1 MKKTVLIALC
11 ALFTFVACQKTPSA
25 PQTENTEITEIVFKI
40 AVNHSD
46 DTKAVKTG
54 WADGDKVYVFFE
66 GVTGVKYVTLTRSG
80 SDWGATLT
88 GMTAIELAT
97 ADPANMYAVFFPYEQ
112 PVIASDGGSGVTFKT
127 GGHDD
132 AAIDGLSIYSYYM
145 TATSTCTVTDN
156 GDGTATLEGRLNMA
170 IPAGYVQ
177 FFINKSSSD
186 YNEDYRYRLSVDGV
200 MPTACVSYSAGT
212 FGTKQ
217 LKAAQPMWGYKHGDD
232 GIAFSGVIDATWAD
246 DANSHIIYLFDT
258 EAAAKSITISGKTLE
273 SHDAVKFT
281 TVASWGP
288 AAIAPTTVTK
298 GVKWGIWNLGG
309 ESAATD
315 LGWWFAWGDIVPQCE
330 TAGAPSDYGTEA
342 YYQKTVAYEALSG
355 TSAITG
361 DYAIYDMAT
370 AFLGPDWRLP
380 SSEELSNL
388 TNGTNQTI
396 STIPGWKVE
405 GVDLFLPITG
415 FFWNGA
421 NLSVGD
427 EVYYWASN
435 LSILYVGGLGCWVAS
450 SWDTRDTGNP
460 VRPVYIGE

>member
-25 PQTENTEITEIVFKI
+25 PQTENIEIKEIVFKI

-54 WADGDKVYVFFE
+54 WTDGDKVYVFFE

-88 GMTAIELAT
+88 GMTASELAI

-145 TATSTCTVTDN
+145 TANSTCTIVDN
-156 GDGTATLEGRLNMA
+156 GDGTATITGTLNMA

-177 FFINKSSSD
+177 FFINKSSDD

-200 MPTACVSYSAGT
+200 KPTACVSYSAGT
-212 FGTKQ
+212 FGTKE
-217 LKAAQPMWGYKHGDD
+217 LKAAQPMWGYKHGTD

-258 EAAAKSITISGKTLE
+258 EAAAKSITISGKTLA
-273 SHDAVKFT
+273 SHNTVNFSTNHPSGWSAAVT
-281 TVASWGP
+281 
-288 AAIAPTTVTK
+288 APTTIEAV
-298 GVKWGIWNLGG
+298 GIQWGAWNLGAT
-309 ESAATD
+309 AAGTAVENY
-315 LGWWFAWGDIVPQCE
+315 GWYFEWGNIVPVRS
-330 TAGAPSDYGTEA
+330 TTSAPAGFGGNDYFSNTI
-342 YYQKTVAYEALSG
+342 AYEALNDKYVNLVADG
-355 TSAITG
+355 G
-361 DYAIYDMAT
+361 NHWEIYDMAK
-370 AFLGPDWRLP
+370 AFLGSPWKLP
-380 SSEELSNL
+380 SSIKNGGDCNRL
-388 TNGTNQTI
+388 TAAGTVWNVVSESQDKVTI
-396 STIPGWKVE
+396 
-405 GVDLFLPITG
+405 
-415 FFWNGA
+415 A
-421 NLSVGD
+421 Q
-427 EVYYWASN
+427 
-435 LSILYVGGLGCWVAS
+435 
-450 SWDTRDTGNP
+450 
-460 VRPVYIGE
+460 